1 MATQIR
7 TETLVMVPPIQPSKL
22 RYAVIE
28 AIKSEGGRERF
39 VVSYTSE
46 HSLRG
51 LVAAACI
58 IETGFASREEAVAA
72 CGAPIRLAA

>member
-7 TETLVMVPPIQPSKL
+7 TETLLITPPIQPFKL

-28 AIKSEGGRERF
+28 AIQSEGGRERF
-39 VVSYTSE
+39 AISYTSE

-58 IETGFASREEAVAA
+58 VETGFLSREEAVAA
-72 CGAPIRLAA
+72 CGTSMPLAA